1 MPHHNIE
8 LNQIYKDLN
17 TTAIG
22 LKQLE
27 AEKRSKT
34 IGKNRIK
41 ETKKVK
47 PFTIFLR
54 QFKSLLILI
63 LIFAGAISLF
73 IGHSIDA
80 LIIFIILI
88 FNAIFGFIQEYRA
101 EKSIEA
107 LKKMTTF
114 STIVYRNGQE
124 TEVKSSELVP
134 GDIIKLESGNKVPAD
149 CRLITLHHLELD
161 ESALTGE
168 SVPVKKDLRILH
180 EKTPLA
186 EQTNT
191 IFSGT
196 IVTKGNCKALV
207 VSTGMKTQIGKIA
220 TLIQET
226 DEVQTPLQLRL
237 KELGKYIGI
246 ITIAICIIIFLI
258 SYLSGNSLID
268 SFMIA
273 ISLAVAAVPEGLPAV
288 VTIALAFGVRRMVKR
303 KALIRKL
310 SAVEALGSTD
320 VICSDKTGT
329 LTKSEM
335 TVTKLFVNNKVID
348 VTGSG
353 YGKEGEFLHNKKE
366 AKNEEISLLL
376 KIGSLCNNANLAVK
390 ENSFAIIGD
399 PTEAALLISA
409 EKLGLKKQILDQ
421 KYKRIDEIPFET
433 FRKLMST
440 INKEGS
446 KKTIFTKGAPDIL
459 LERCTHIYENGRTRK
474 LTIKDRE
481 NILKANETFANS
493 ALRVLGFAYR
503 AFTEKDQEN
512 NLIFVGLQAMID
524 PPRPEAKQAIKTCKT
539 AGIRTIMITGDHIIT
554 AKAIAKELG
563 IKGDALSGYDIRN
576 LSNKELKKVVEKT
589 SIFARVIPEDKTRI
603 VKALRSNGHVVAVTG
618 DGVNDAPALKNA
630 DVGVSMGITGTD
642 VAQEAS
648 DMILLDDNFAS
659 IVNAVE
665 EGRGIYDNIQK
676 FINYLLSTNM
686 AEILVIFIAMLI
698 FKGPDGAVL
707 LPLLPIQILWINLIT
722 DGLPA
727 LALGVDPKEEGI
739 MKRKPRPKKEK
750 ILSGKLI
757 FDIISIAIL
766 ITIAVLVLFKLNI
779 GNLIKAQTI
788 VVTSLVVFE
797 LVRLELIRSNYN
809 LKLFSNKYLIYAV
822 LASLLMQ
829 LAIVYTPL
837 NIIFKTTPLALI
849 DWGYIVLAA
858 IIIWILAKLAKKI
871 NIHTSKRFI

>member
-1 MPHHNIE
+1 MHHHNVE

-17 TTAIG
+17 TTTIG

-27 AEKRSKT
+27 AERRLKT
-34 IGKNRIK
+34 IGRNRIK
-41 ETKKVK
+41 ETKKIN
-47 PFTIFLR
+47 PFFIFLQ

-63 LIFAGAISLF
+63 LIFAGIVSLF
-73 IGHSIDA
+73 IGHFIDA

-88 FNAIFGFIQEYRA
+88 FNAIFGFVQEYRA

-114 STIVYRNGQE
+114 STIVYRDRKE
-124 TEVKSSELVP
+124 TEIKSSDLVP

-149 CRLITLHHLELD
+149 CRIITLHSLEVD

-168 SVPVKKDLRILH
+168 SVPVKKDLRTLN

-196 IVTKGNCKALV
+196 IVTNGNCKAIV

-237 KELGKYIGI
+237 KELGKYIGL
-246 ITIAICIIIFLI
+246 ITIAVCIIIFLI
-258 SYLSGNSLID
+258 SYLSGNSLIN
-268 SFMIA
+268 SFMVA

-288 VTIALAFGVRRMVKR
+288 VTIALALGVRRMVKR

-329 LTKSEM
+329 LTKNEM
-335 TVTKLFVNNKVID
+335 TVTKLFVNNKIIS

-353 YGKEGEFLHNKKE
+353 YEKEGKFLYDKKE
-366 AKNEEISLLL
+366 VKSEDISLLL
-376 KIGSLCNNANLAVK
+376 KIGAICNNANLAVK
-390 ENSFAIIGD
+390 EKSFAIIGD
-399 PTEAALLISA
+399 PTEAALLVSA
-409 EKLGLKKQILDQ
+409 EKLGLKKQKLEHD
-421 KYKRIDEIPFET
+421 YERLDEIPFET
-433 FRKLMST
+433 SRKLMST
-440 INKEGS
+440 INKRGN

-459 LERCTHIYENGRTRK
+459 IGRCAHIYENGRTRK

-481 NILKANETFANS
+481 KILKINETFANS

-503 AFTEKDQEN
+503 AFTEKNQEN
-512 NLIFVGLQAMID
+512 SLIFVGLQAMID
-524 PPRPEAKQAIKTCKT
+524 PPRPDVKKAIKTCKM
-539 AGIRTIMITGDHIIT
+539 AGIRTVMITGDHIST

-563 IKGDALSGYDIRN
+563 IKGEALTGHDIRS
-576 LSNKELKKVVEKT
+576 LSNKELRKVVEKT

-603 VKALRSNGHVVAVTG
+603 VKTLRSRGHIVAVTG

-648 DMILLDDNFAS
+648 DMILLDDNFTS
-659 IVNAVE
+659 IVSAVE
-665 EGRGIYDNIQK
+665 EGRGIYDNIKK
-676 FINYLLSTNM
+676 FVNYLLSTNM
-686 AEILVIFIAMLI
+686 AEILVIFIAMLL

-727 LALGVDPKEEGI
+727 LALSVDPIEEGI
-739 MKRKPRPKKEK
+739 MKKKPRKKKEK
-750 ILSGKLI
+750 LLSGRLI
-757 FDIISIAIL
+757 FDIILIAIL
-766 ITIAVLVLFKLNI
+766 ITIAVLVLFKFNM

-788 VVTSLVVFE
+788 VVTSLVIFE
-797 LVRLELIRSNYN
+797 LVRLEIIRSNYK
-809 LKLFSNKYLIYAV
+809 LKLFSNKYLILAV
-822 LASLLMQ
+822 VASILMQ
-829 LAIVYTPL
+829 LAIIYTPL
-837 NIIFKTTPLALI
+837 NIAFKTTPLALI
-849 DWGYIVLAA
+849 DWGYILLAAA
-858 IIIWILAKLAKKI
+858 IIWVVAKLAKRI
-871 NIHTSKRFI
+871 HIHTSKRFI

>member
-8 LNQIYKDLN
+8 LNQIYKDLK

-41 ETKKVK
+41 EAKKVK

-54 QFKSLLILI
+54 QFKSLLILV

-73 IGHSIDA
+73 IGHPIDA

-186 EQTNT
+186 ERTNT

-220 TLIQET
+220 ALIQET

-258 SYLSGNSLID
+258 SYLSGNSLIN

-335 TVTKLFVNNKVID
+335 TVTKLFVNNKIID

-353 YGKEGEFLHNKKE
+353 YEKDGEFLHNKKE
-366 AKNEEISLLL
+366 VKNEEISLLL

-433 FRKLMST
+433 SRKLMST

-459 LERCTHIYENGRTRK
+459 LERCTHIDENGRTRK

-481 NILKANETFANS
+481 NILKTNETFANS

-858 IIIWILAKLAKKI
+858 IIIWILAKLVKKI

>member
-1 MPHHNIE
+1 
-8 LNQIYKDLN
+8 
-17 TTAIG
+17 
-22 LKQLE
+22 
-27 AEKRSKT
+27 
-34 IGKNRIK
+34 
-41 ETKKVK
+41 
-47 PFTIFLR
+47 
-54 QFKSLLILI
+54 
-63 LIFAGAISLF
+63 
-73 IGHSIDA
+73 
-80 LIIFIILI
+80 
-88 FNAIFGFIQEYRA
+88 
-101 EKSIEA
+101 
-107 LKKMTTF
+107 
-114 STIVYRNGQE
+114 
-124 TEVKSSELVP
+124 
-134 GDIIKLESGNKVPAD
+134 
-149 CRLITLHHLELD
+149 
-161 ESALTGE
+161 
-168 SVPVKKDLRILH
+168 
-180 EKTPLA
+180 
-186 EQTNT
+186 
-191 IFSGT
+191 
-196 IVTKGNCKALV
+196 
-207 VSTGMKTQIGKIA
+207 
-220 TLIQET
+220 
-226 DEVQTPLQLRL
+226 
-237 KELGKYIGI
+237 
-246 ITIAICIIIFLI
+246 
-258 SYLSGNSLID
+258 
-268 SFMIA
+268 
-273 ISLAVAAVPEGLPAV
+273 
-288 VTIALAFGVRRMVKR
+288 
-303 KALIRKL
+303 
-310 SAVEALGSTD
+310 
-320 VICSDKTGT
+320 
-329 LTKSEM
+329 
-335 TVTKLFVNNKVID
+335 
-348 VTGSG
+348 
-353 YGKEGEFLHNKKE
+353 
-366 AKNEEISLLL
+366 
-376 KIGSLCNNANLAVK
+376 
-390 ENSFAIIGD
+390 
-399 PTEAALLISA
+399 
-409 EKLGLKKQILDQ
+409 
-421 KYKRIDEIPFET
+421 
-433 FRKLMST
+433 
-440 INKEGS
+440 S

-459 LERCTHIYENGRTRK
+459 LERCTHIDENGRTRK

-481 NILKANETFANS
+481 NILKTNETFANS

-858 IIIWILAKLAKKI
+858 IIIWILAKLVKKI